1 MSLNVGQVLV
11 VLALITFGIAALGWT
26 YRRIDLVAIG
36 LALWSLASLVSRVPL
51 VFQHFVGP
59 LGTVILILA
68 FLSFVA
74 AAVGWRYRK
83 VNLIAAGLAL
93 WTLSAIVP

>member
-11 VLALITFGIAALGWT
+11 VLALITFVIAALGWT

-51 VFQHFVGP
+51 VFRHFVGP
-59 LGTVILILA
+59 LGTVPSCPSWPRPWGGA
-68 FLSFVA
+68 
-74 AAVGWRYRK
+74 
-83 VNLIAAGLAL
+83 IARS
-93 WTLSAIVP
+93 T